1 MLNVY
6 WKIKSWRAYNL
17 ELFGAALRKIRLL
30 GQGLFSLILAVLEE
44 YIEEENVASNSKAIA
59 AIRSKYLKLEGGLN
73 ISFFKM
79 LLLPLICH
87 KRGQNVDE

>member
-1 MLNVY
+1 M
-6 WKIKSWRAYNL
+6 
-17 ELFGAALRKIRLL
+17 
-30 GQGLFSLILAVLEE
+30 
-44 YIEEENVASNSKAIA
+44 EEENVASNSDV
-59 AIRSKYLKLEGGLN
+59 IRSRYLKLEGGLN

>member
-44 YIEEENVASNSKAIA
+44 YIEEENVASNSNAI
-59 AIRSKYLKLEGGLN
+59 
-73 ISFFKM
+73 
-79 LLLPLICH
+79 
-87 KRGQNVDE
+87 